1 MAASLS
7 GGARGGGRR
16 GRYRPMAEINVTPL
30 VDVMLVLLII
40 FMVAAPL
47 MTVGVPVDLPKTQAS
62 ALNQENEPITI
73 TVNAEKIYLQET
85 EVQID
90 GLVPQLQAIAGAQQ
104 AGQERR
110 IFVRGDRATS
120 YGRVMEVMGTVSAG
134 GFTRVA
140 LLAEQPSRAQGG
152 TGGAARP
159 PANAPAGA
167 RPAPTPPA
175 SNGGAM
181 RNPNGTPTAPRG

>member
-7 GGARGGGRR
+7 GGARGGRR
-16 GRYRPMAEINVTPL
+16 AGRYRPMAEINVTPL

-140 LLAEQPSRAQGG
+140 LLAEQPTRTS
-152 TGGAARP
+152 GAASARP
-159 PANAPAGA
+159 PAAAPSGA
-167 RPAPTPPA
+167 RPPQSAPPNNGGPRT
-175 SNGGAM
+175 SNGTTG
-181 RNPNGTPTAPRG
+181 PRG

>member
-1 MAASLS
+1 VAAFT
-7 GGARGGGRR
+7 GAAGNGARRA
-16 GRYRPMAEINVTPL
+16 RYRPMAEINVTPM

-73 TVNAEKIYLQET
+73 TVNPEGRIFLQET
-85 EVQID
+85 EVQIE

-104 AGQERR
+104 PGAERR

-140 LLAEQPSRAQGG
+140 LLAEQPTRAS
-152 TGGAARP
+152 GGAG
-159 PANAPAGA
+159 GA
-167 RPAPTPPA
+167 R
-175 SNGGAM
+175 
-181 RNPNGTPTAPRG
+181 